1 MGKGFKIHAFRE
13 LIYGQWGHKCS
24 LKFLI
29 NLSMPAM
36 TPCICD
42 RKKSMPAL
50 QRLCSEA
57 ADSREVKKEY
67 GLRLKLELQSAT
79 GDESGQWRKAAVCKS
94 EENSEFGRREVR
106 RFAQTEHDCLPI
118 ESAIVLRFSPE
129 NSRLNGLP
137 TGAAL
142 APGQPAQGGWMW
154 AKLEGHKI
162 RMWLVDKAS
171 LSIPFIPLCG
181 KFSYMHAS

>member
-1 MGKGFKIHAFRE
+1 
-13 LIYGQWGHKCS
+13 
-24 LKFLI
+24 
-29 NLSMPAM
+29 
-36 TPCICD
+36 
-42 RKKSMPAL
+42 
-50 QRLCSEA
+50 
-57 ADSREVKKEY
+57 VKKIQNLGEE
-67 GLRLKLELQSAT
+67 RSDDSPKQSTIAY
-79 GDESGQWRKAAVCKS
+79 
-94 EENSEFGRREVR
+94 
-106 RFAQTEHDCLPI
+106 PI
-118 ESAIVLRFSPE
+118 ESAIVLRLSPE

>member
-1 MGKGFKIHAFRE
+1 
-13 LIYGQWGHKCS
+13 
-24 LKFLI
+24 
-29 NLSMPAM
+29 
-36 TPCICD
+36 
-42 RKKSMPAL
+42 MPAL

-142 APGQPAQGGWMW
+142 APGQPAQGGWTW

-171 LSIPFIPLCG
+171 LYPFYPFVWQVFVYARLVSQSRGSILYPLARQ
-181 KFSYMHAS
+181 FASNGYR